1 MAEEI
6 GSAYLDEMRRGF
18 RGHKRLAEGA
28 LEQLRDEELFLQLDG
43 EANSVGILI
52 KHIGGNLRSR
62 FTDFLTTDGEKPD
75 RNRDQ
80 EFVLDPAAQREE
92 LMRGW
97 EAGWSAVF
105 KALDELRPEDV
116 ATKRVTI
123 RQQPHTVM
131 QALNRA
137 FGHISYHVGQIV
149 LLAKHIRGKDWK
161 TLSVPRGKTEE
172 FNAQMQARW
181 QNQSP
186 AAGEMNPVMSGHVG
200 EKQRG

>member
-1 MAEEI
+1 MADET

-18 RGHKRLAEGA
+18 SGHKRLAEGA
-28 LEQLRDEELFLQLDG
+28 LEQLRDEELFLQLDE

-62 FTDFLTTDGEKPD
+62 FTDFLISDGEKPD

-80 EFVLDPAAQREE
+80 EFVLGHAARRAE
-92 LMRGW
+92 LMRMWEEGW
-97 EAGWSAVF
+97 AAVF
-105 KALDELRPEDV
+105 KALDELRPEDIAV
-116 ATKRVTI
+116 RKVTI

-161 TLSVPRGKTEE
+161 TLSVPRGKTDQ

-181 QNQSP
+181 QKQSP
-186 AAGEMNPVMSGHVG
+186 AAGEMNPVMSEHVG
-200 EKQRG
+200 EKQRS